1 MGHYGGL
8 YGLHLC
14 GIEDLI
20 RHQKPPSLILWLV
33 MKKKLSFSIMRC
45 FLSDRYEHM
54 LYQNVL
60 LWLFHLDY
68 IRLLTVIFSFTWL
81 VCSFGLVYILILEKG
96 VKISSS
102 IFYFIIIIFFCW
114 LLEIVR
120 KWDLKGWVERQ
131 KPCMP
136 LLSDNVASFWSLNYD
151 FYQWFCSLK

>member
-20 RHQKPPSLILWLV
+20 RHQKPPSLILWLE
-33 MKKKLSFSIMRC
+33 MKKKLSFSIMGC

-96 VKISSS
+96 VKISNS
-102 IFYFIIIIFFCW
+102 IFYFIIFF
-114 LLEIVR
+114 LLVAWNCKKMGFEGMGR
-120 KWDLKGWVERQ
+120 KTKTLYATVIR
-131 KPCMP
+131 
-136 LLSDNVASFWSLNYD
+136 
-151 FYQWFCSLK
+151 